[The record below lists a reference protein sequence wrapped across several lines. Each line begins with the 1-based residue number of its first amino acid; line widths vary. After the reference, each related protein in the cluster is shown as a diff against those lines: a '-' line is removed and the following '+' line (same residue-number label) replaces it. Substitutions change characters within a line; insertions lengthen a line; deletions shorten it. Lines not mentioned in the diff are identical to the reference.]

1 MPRSSA
7 INRATT
13 HFDDGGFMAD
23 LARRVAI
30 RTESQYAASRPNLYT
45 YLTAEMGPTLSG
57 MGYETRLVENP
68 VEGGAP
74 FMIGRRIEDPSLPT
88 VLTYGHGDVVR
99 GLEGQWKNGLDPWA
113 ITRDGDRYYGRGTA
127 DNKGQH
133 SINLAALHCVLQ
145 ERGKLGFNSI
155 FMVDMGEEVGSLG
168 LNEFCEQERAALKAD
183 VLIGSDGPRLTADR
197 PTIFMGT
204 RGAFNFDLMLDMR
217 AGGHHSGNWGGLLAN
232 PGVILANAI
241 ATIIDRNGKI
251 LVRDLVPGGI
261 SAAVREALADC
272 TVEPEPNGPSID
284 PWWGEPGLSAA
295 EKVFG
300 WNSFEVLAFKT
311 GNPDNPVNAVP
322 PTATAWCQ
330 MRFVVGTNPDDIL
343 PILRRHLDSHGY
355 QAIKLAPNGG
365 AARATRV
372 DPDHPAAQ
380 WAKASITATT
390 GKRPAMLPNLGGT
403 LPNDCFA
410 DTLGL
415 PTLWVPHSYTSCNQH
430 APNEHVLGSVLREGL
445 AMMTGLFWD
454 MGENPP
460 RL

>member
-1 MPRSSA
+1 MSRAAA
-7 INRATT
+7 IAKATD

-30 RTESQYAASRPNLYT
+30 RTESQMPGARASLYA
-45 YLTAEMGPTLSG
+45 YLSEEMAPTLSA

-68 VEGGAP
+68 VAGGWP
-74 FMIGRRIEDPSLPT
+74 FLIGRRIEDAALPT

-113 ITRDGDRYYGRGTA
+113 ITRDGDAYYGRGTA

-133 SINLAALHCVLQ
+133 SINLAALRTVL
-145 ERGKLGFNSI
+145 ETRGKLGFNSV
-155 FMVDMGEEVGSLG
+155 FMVDMGEEVGSPG
-168 LNEFCEQERAALKAD
+168 LNEFCDQERVALKAD
-183 VLIGSDGPRLTADR
+183 LLIGSDGPRLTAER

-204 RGAFNFDLMLDMR
+204 RGAFNFDLMLDLR

-232 PGVILANAI
+232 PGAILANAI
-241 ATIIDRNGKI
+241 ATIIDKNGKI
-251 LVRDLVPGGI
+251 LVRDLVPTGI

-272 TVEPEPNGPSID
+272 GVAPEPGGPTID

-330 MRFVVGTNPDDIL
+330 MRFVVGTDPSDIL
-343 PILRRHLDSHGY
+343 PILRRHLDAHGFG
-355 QAIKLAPNGG
+355 AIKLAPNGG

-372 DPDHPAAQ
+372 EPDHPAAV
-380 WAKASITATT
+380 WAKASIAATT
-390 GKRPAMLPNLGGT
+390 GKKPAVLPNLGGT

-430 APNEHVLGSVLREGL
+430 APNEHVLGPVLREGL

-454 MGENPP
+454 MGEKPP